1 MIAFIKAVIL
11 NLAIY
16 SIWYYL
22 EYKQFGTLQW
32 NRKCDDVVS
41 VIYFL
46 LTWYLFAKSEFQRT
60 PKVRYNNSMKVG
72 HLETG
77 VLFYTQKGG

>member
-1 MIAFIKAVIL
+1 MVAFIKAVIL

-46 LTWYLFAKSEFQRT
+46 LTWYLFAK
-60 PKVRYNNSMKVG
+60 K
-72 HLETG
+72 
-77 VLFYTQKGG
+77 